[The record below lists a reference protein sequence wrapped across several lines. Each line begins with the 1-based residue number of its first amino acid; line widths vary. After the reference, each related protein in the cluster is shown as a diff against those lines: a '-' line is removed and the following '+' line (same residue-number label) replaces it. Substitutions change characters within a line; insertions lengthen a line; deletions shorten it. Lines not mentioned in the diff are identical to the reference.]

1 MNKGVL
7 YGLLAAALFGA
18 STPFAK
24 ILADQTSPA
33 MLAGLLYFSSG
44 VALLAW
50 FALRRAAATTK
61 ITRAPSFLARRD
73 LPWFTGAVVAGG
85 VVAPLLLFTGLAA
98 TPASTASLLLNME
111 TVLTAALAWFVF
123 RENFD
128 RRILLGMTLIV
139 VACVLLSVDPSSTFG
154 ASWGAVAIVG
164 ACLAWAIDNNL
175 TRKISANDA
184 TLVAGLKGLV
194 AGAIN
199 LGIAILLRA
208 SWPGTDG
215 ILLAALIGVFGYGV
229 SLVLFVLA
237 LRHLGAA
244 RTGAYFSTAPFVGAV
259 IALGLLNEVPA
270 PSFWI
275 AAVLMA
281 AGIWLHLSERH
292 MHQHTHDQQYHSHRH
307 AHDEHHQH
315 THDFPRSRAKSHTH
329 EHVHARLTHRHVHYP
344 DIHHPHDH

>member
-1 MNKGVL
+1 MNRGVL

-24 ILADQTSPA
+24 ILTDQTSPA

-50 FALRRAAATTK
+50 FALRRTVAKTK
-61 ITRAPSFLARRD
+61 ITQSPALLARRD
-73 LPWFTGAVVAGG
+73 LPWFAGAILTGG
-85 VVAPLLLFTGLAA
+85 VLAPLLLFTGLAA

-111 TVLTAALAWFVF
+111 AVLTAALAWLVF

-139 VACVLLSVDPSSTFG
+139 LACVLLSVDPSSTLG

-184 TLVAGLKGLV
+184 TLVAGLKGFV
-194 AGAIN
+194 AGTIN
-199 LGIAILLRA
+199 LGVAMLLGAAWPRA
-208 SWPGTDG
+208 DG
-215 ILLAALIGVFGYGV
+215 ILLAALIGVVGYGV

-244 RTGAYFSTAPFVGAV
+244 RTGAYFSIAPFVGAA
-259 IALGLLNEVPA
+259 IALALLNEAPA
-270 PSFWI
+270 PGFWI
-275 AAVLMA
+275 AVLLMA
-281 AGIWLHLSERH
+281 AGIWLHMSERH
-292 MHQHTHDQQYHSHRH
+292 AHQHAHEQQRHSHRH

-315 THDFPRSRAKSHTH
+315 THDFPWNRVKSHTH
-329 EHVHARLTHRHVHYP
+329 EHAHARFTHRHVHYP